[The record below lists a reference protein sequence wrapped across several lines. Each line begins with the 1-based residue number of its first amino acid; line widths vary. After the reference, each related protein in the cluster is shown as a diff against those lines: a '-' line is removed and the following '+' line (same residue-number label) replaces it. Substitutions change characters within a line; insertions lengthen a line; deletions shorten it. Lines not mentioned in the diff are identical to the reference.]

1 MTKKT
6 KKNMRPDQIA
16 VFISP
21 HGFGHAA
28 RASAVMEA
36 WKSKNNLIYF
46 NIFTTIPRWFFQD
59 SLSDKFDY
67 FTLLTDIGLVQKTPF
82 HEDLDETIYQLD
94 HFLPFHTEMKTEF
107 AKKLTK
113 DRCSL
118 VLCDISPLGIAIAK
132 QAGIPSVLI
141 ENFTWDWIYEEYNEA
156 APRLTEHIR
165 YLRAVFNAADFH
177 IQTEPVCARKPVN
190 LTVMPVS
197 RKFRTPRNN
206 IRKQLN
212 LSPDSK
218 MVLITTGG
226 IKERIGFLDKLKQL
240 QNIYFV
246 IPGGGETFR
255 RVRNVILLPHHSDFF
270 HPDLVNASD
279 AVVGKAGYST
289 IAEVYH
295 ANVPFGYVSRP
306 DFRESHKLEAFI
318 QKEMTGFPIESSEFQ
333 SGGWLIKVEEL
344 LSLTPPEKNT
354 PDEAGR
360 IADYLDNMLRQHH
373 YDQS

>member
-1 MTKKT
+1 M
-6 KKNMRPDQIA
+6 KKNIRPDQIA

-36 WKSKNNLIYF
+36 WKSKNNWIHF

-59 SLSDKFDY
+59 SLSEPFDY
-67 FTLLTDIGLVQKTPF
+67 FSQLTDIGLVQETPF
-82 HEDLDETIYQLD
+82 HADLEETIRHLD
-94 HFLPFHTEMKTEF
+94 RFLPFHPEITTEF
-107 AKKLTK
+107 ADKLTAA
-113 DRCSL
+113 RCAL
-118 VLCDISPLGIAIAK
+118 VICDIAPLGIAIAR

-141 ENFTWDWIYEEYNEA
+141 ENFTWDWIYEEYNETH
-156 APRLTEHIR
+156 PGLTEHIR
-165 YLRAVFNAADFH
+165 YLRAVFNTADFH
-177 IQTEPVCARKPVN
+177 IQTEPVCARGPVD
-190 LTVMPVS
+190 LTVMPIS
-197 RKFRTPRNN
+197 RKFKTPRYH

-212 LSPDSK
+212 LPPDSK

-226 IKERIGFLDKLKQL
+226 IKEQLKFLNKLKQL
-240 QNIYFV
+240 QDICFV

-255 RVRNVILLPHHSDFF
+255 RDKNVILLPHQSDFF

-306 DFRESHKLEAFI
+306 AFRETHKLEAFI
-318 QKEMTGFPIESSEFQ
+318 QREMTGLLVESPEFQ
-333 SGGWLIKVEEL
+333 NGGWISKVEAL
-344 LSLTPPEKNT
+344 LSLTPPEKNMLN
-354 PDEAGR
+354 EADR
-360 IADYLDNMLRQHH
+360 VADYLDNVLRHH
-373 YDQS
+373 RSKAT